1 MIVLRRTTLS
11 IALLGTLAACGGSS
25 NPLGNPP
32 VVSNPQSTQGNQH
45 LSFAYFEKCIN
56 PIFLAQLQS
65 QGSATT
71 NTCAGGG
78 CHDTV
83 TGTGGAFRLVAAAA
97 ALDVS
102 DPANT
107 PDVIRAADIYRN
119 FYSAQGMVVVG
130 DTSES
135 RLVVKPLV
143 QSVFHG
149 GGQVFASESDPNIKL
164 IKYWITHPAPLGQDE
179 FSIATY
185 TMFTPADP
193 KTGTC
198 NTQ

>member
-1 MIVLRRTTLS
+1 MTVLRRKTLS
-11 IALLGTLAACGGSS
+11 ITLLGTLAACGGSS
-25 NPLGNPP
+25 NPFGNPP
-32 VVSNPQSTQGNQH
+32 VVENPLNDQGNQH
-45 LSFAYFEKCIN
+45 LAFAYFEKCIF
-56 PIFLAQLQS
+56 PIFKTPLQS

-83 TGTGGAFRLVAAAA
+83 TGTGGAFRLIGSAQP
-97 ALDVS
+97 LDLS

-107 PDVIRAADIYRN
+107 PDVVRASDMYKN

-130 DTSES
+130 DPADS
-135 RLVVKPLV
+135 RIVVKPLV
-143 QSVFHG
+143 LHVFHG
-149 GGQVFASESDPNIKL
+149 GGQVFSSESDPNVVL
-164 IKYWITHPAPLGQDE
+164 LKYWITHPAPKGQDE
-179 FSIATY
+179 FSAATY

-193 KTGTC
+193 ATGTC

>member
-1 MIVLRRTTLS
+1 
-11 IALLGTLAACGGSS
+11 LLGILAACGGSS
-25 NPLGNPP
+25 NPFGDPP
-32 VVSNPQSTQGNQH
+32 VVSNPQDTQGNQH
-45 LSFAYFEKCIN
+45 LAFAYFQKCID
-56 PIFLAQLQS
+56 PIFLTKLQS

-83 TGTGGAFRLVAAAA
+83 TGTGGAFRLIPGAQP
-97 ALDVS
+97 LDLS

-107 PDVIRAADIYRN
+107 PDVIRASDMYKN

-130 DTSES
+130 DPLQS
-135 RLVVKPLV
+135 RIVVKPLV
-143 QSVFHG
+143 LNVFHG
-149 GGQVFASESDPNIKL
+149 GGQVLPSQSDPNITL
-164 IKYWITHPAPLGQDE
+164 LKYWITHPAPKGQDE
-179 FSIATY
+179 FSSATY

-193 KTGTC
+193 ATGMC